1 MCPLLAWAMTKQLD
15 GSTDGFTDAECDDTV
30 ELELSPKQ
38 MLALSRADAR
48 TDAALRSNPLAV
60 SSAEKSLPN
69 VPKDQ
74 RGEWPVVILLIAA
87 ISVFSGGFAYLA
99 TTPAQPV
106 HVDGNTV
113 VRTATPET
121 TAPHSSDNASVRFA
135 NPFDATEIFEFP
147 SGTSDTEAR
156 QAVADL
162 LLQRAHDR
170 QNSPSKITRQRRKAA
185 GQVTPVTTTSL
196 AQRS

>member
-15 GSTDGFTDAECDDTV
+15 GNSGGFTDAECDTI
-30 ELELSPKQ
+30 ELELSAEQ
-38 MLALSRADAR
+38 MLALSRADAP
-48 TDAALRSNPLAV
+48 LRPNPLAV
-60 SSAEKSLPN
+60 SSLPIE
-69 VPKDQ
+69 PKDQ
-74 RGEWPVVILLIAA
+74 RGAWPAVILVVAA
-87 ISVFSGGFAYLA
+87 VSVLSGGIAYFA

-106 HVDGNTV
+106 PVDGNNV

-121 TAPHSSDNASVRFA
+121 TAPHSADNAPVRFA

-170 QNSPSKITRQRRKAA
+170 QNSSSKITRQRRKTA
-185 GQVTPVTTTSL
+185 GQVAPVTTTSL